1 MEQGL
6 SKRAKIQN
14 YIYMILNFPVLDFL
28 SSEDKSMM
36 MFFYIKKRN
45 IYFFQISPF
54 ELASSRQ
61 NQGGRKQILYGG
73 TTKKIEF

>member
-1 MEQGL
+1 MMT
-6 SKRAKIQN
+6 KI
-14 YIYMILNFPVLDFL
+14 FLDT
-28 SSEDKSMM
+28 ER
-36 MFFYIKKRN
+36 RN
-45 IYFFQISPF
+45 KAF